1 MTTHSEGHQ
10 DTRSLGVAE
19 AQADVRRIY
28 HGGWLGPLVAA
39 VVWLVAGLTADR
51 SGMASGSAVLFLGG
65 VLIPPLSM
73 LGNRLLGDRAD
84 LPAGHPMR
92 GLAMQSAF
100 GMVAGLL
107 AVWLVAGV
115 LPGAFFPLAMVVV
128 GAHYFTF
135 AHLYGEVAFLVAGV
149 VQVVAGLVVLVADTP
164 DTLGAYLMAGLLVVM
179 SVGLLLRHRARRAPA
194 VARVR

>member
-1 MTTHSEGHQ
+1 MSSHGGQ
-10 DTRSLGVAE
+10 RNGVAD
-19 AQADVRRIY
+19 AQADVREVY

-39 VVWLVAGLTADR
+39 VVWLAAGLSAD
-51 SGMASGSAVLFLGG
+51 GMGMGVGSAVLFLGG
-65 VLIPPLSM
+65 VLIPPVSM
-73 LGNRLLGDRAD
+73 AGNRLLGNRAD

-107 AVWLVAGV
+107 AVWLLAGV

-135 AHLYGEVAFLVAGV
+135 THLYGEVAFLVGGV
-149 VQVVAGLVVLVADTP
+149 VQVLAGLVVLVGDTSATP
-164 DTLGAYLMAGLLVVM
+164 GAYVMAGLLVLM
-179 SVGLLLRHRARRAPA
+179 SGSLVLRHRSRSAA
-194 VARVR
+194 